1 MATGALR
8 SDLERRLE
16 NLKKR
21 FSGELGFAAR
31 NLATNEE
38 ILFDADRLYPT
49 ASVIKLAVLVEAF
62 AQAHEKRLS
71 LDDER
76 LLMQPSDLV
85 LGSGVLRD
93 LAPGL
98 QPTIRD
104 IAILMVIVSDNVATN
119 MLIDR
124 VGGVEVVNKR
134 IQGEYGLKDIHLHNR
149 VDFEKIGDDVRRF
162 AEATPK
168 ALMEL
173 GTLLANGQLVSPQAC
188 SEMLEIMRRQQY
200 LDQVPR
206 YLAYNPFMKELE
218 QPQDFTVASKTG
230 FFPGTR
236 VDAGVITT
244 PAGKIA
250 YCAMA
255 MESKDLSMAMEN
267 EAAVVNGVLGR
278 MVVEHWWPEG
288 KARDAFMSSP
298 YYDSLSG

>member
-1 MATGALR
+1 
-8 SDLERRLE
+8 
-16 NLKKR
+16 
-21 FSGELGFAAR
+21 
-31 NLATNEE
+31 
-38 ILFDADRLYPT
+38 
-49 ASVIKLAVLVEAF
+49 
-62 AQAHEKRLS
+62 
-71 LDDER
+71 
-76 LLMQPSDLV
+76 
-85 LGSGVLRD
+85 
-93 LAPGL
+93 
-98 QPTIRD
+98 
-104 IAILMVIVSDNVATN
+104 
-119 MLIDR
+119 
-124 VGGVEVVNKR
+124 
-134 IQGEYGLKDIHLHNR
+134 
-149 VDFEKIGDDVRRF
+149 
-162 AEATPK
+162 
-168 ALMEL
+168 MEL
-173 GTLLANGQLVSPQAC
+173 ATLLANGKLVSPQAC

-288 KARDAFMSSP
+288 KARDAFIASP